1 MFRVFTVY
9 TRIIAFWNDT
19 ELSSTKAFGY
29 GLIKDIS
36 LRDTYDGI
44 TTMAFLKNSRLEY
57 WHRKAR

>member
-9 TRIIAFWNDT
+9 TRRIALWNDT
-19 ELSSTKAFGY
+19 VAFGY

-44 TTMAFLKNSRLEY
+44 TTMAFLKKFHIRIL
-57 WHRKAR
+57 A